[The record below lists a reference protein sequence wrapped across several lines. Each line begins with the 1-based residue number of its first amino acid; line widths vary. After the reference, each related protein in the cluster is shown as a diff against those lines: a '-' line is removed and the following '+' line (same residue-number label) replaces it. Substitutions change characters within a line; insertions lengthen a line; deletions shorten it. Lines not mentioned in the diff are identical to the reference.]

1 MGKIDLNT
9 YFDKVG
15 HGEYQRD
22 NFDSF
27 LAKVNFAY
35 NIPSIHIAGSNGKGT
50 TANYLA
56 HIYRAQGYKVG
67 LFTSPALQVVNEM
80 ININGQ
86 DITDD
91 EMIGIIN
98 EFSKYIDKYSLSP
111 FEIQTFIAF
120 TYFQR
125 NKCDIAIIE
134 CGMGGEIDATNIF
147 TPVASVITSISLE
160 HTAFL
165 GRSICEIA
173 YQKAG
178 IIKEEVPVIT
188 GILDEEA
195 INTIVEVAKENRSQ
209 LSVAVDPAKVV
220 YENKGFNF
228 AYGTLADLRI
238 NSAATYSLKDACIA
252 LEVVNKLN
260 ERFPV
265 SEESIKSGL
274 ANTYMPVRMEILKEK
289 PLLIVDGSHNPEG
302 INNLVKSLQ
311 NVAQNREIHVLF
323 ACFRDKNIE
332 RMIAYLG
339 EYSKDIVLTTFPH
352 ERARTEEEYF
362 LYMEDHAFKEDALA
376 ALNEM
381 IAAYPDDCILVTGSL
396 AFAAYIKHNMKQRLT

>member
-1 MGKIDLNT
+1 MGKIDLKT

-15 HGEYQRD
+15 HGEYQRE

-27 LAKVNFAY
+27 LNKVNFSY
-35 NIPSIHIAGSNGKGT
+35 NVPSIHIAGSNGKGS

-56 HIYRAQGYKVG
+56 NIYRAQGYKVG
-67 LFTSPALQVVNEM
+67 LFTSPYLEIVNEM
-80 ININGQ
+80 INVNGQ
-86 DITDD
+86 NISDD
-91 EMIGIIN
+91 EMVEIIEHN
-98 EFSKYIDKYSLSP
+98 AKFIDKYSLSP
-111 FEIQTFIAF
+111 FEIQTFIAL
-120 TYFQR
+120 TYFEKQ
-125 NKCDIAIIE
+125 KCDIAIIE

-147 TPVASVITSISLE
+147 TPIASVITSISLE

-178 IIKEEVPVIT
+178 IIKKEVPVIT

-195 INTIVEVAKENRSQ
+195 INTIVEVAKENESQ
-209 LSVAVDPAKVV
+209 LSVAVEPAKVV

-228 AYGTLADLRI
+228 AYGTLDNLRI

-252 LEVVNKLN
+252 LEVINKLN
-260 ERFPV
+260 DRFNV
-265 SEESIKSGL
+265 SEQSIKEGL
-274 ANTYMPVRMEILKEK
+274 ANTFMPVRMEIIKDS

-302 INNLVKSLQ
+302 VINLVKSLQ

-332 RMIAYLG
+332 RMLAYLG
-339 EYSKDIVLTTFPH
+339 EYSKDITLTTFPH
-352 ERARTEEEYF
+352 ERARTEEEFF
-362 LYMEDHAFKEDALA
+362 LYMDDYSFKGDALA
-376 ALNEM
+376 TLNEM
-381 IAAYPDDCILVTGSL
+381 LALYPNDCILVTGSL
-396 AFAAYIKHNMKQRLT
+396 AFAAYIKQNIK